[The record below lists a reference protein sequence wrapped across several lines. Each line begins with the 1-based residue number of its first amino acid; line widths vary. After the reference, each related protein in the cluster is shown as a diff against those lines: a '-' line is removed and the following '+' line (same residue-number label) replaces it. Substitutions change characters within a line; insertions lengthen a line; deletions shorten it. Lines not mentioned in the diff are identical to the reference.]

1 MLTTDTTTTKGDLRV
16 ADLMTIDPVTVAFDA
31 TIEKAEDLMRRHRV
45 TGLPV
50 VDEAGRLIG
59 VISQTD
65 ILYLDVPAVQAL
77 IRHRERGVRVGEV
90 MSAPALT
97 IDSTATIQ
105 SAAIRMNDQ
114 HIHRLVAVDEH
125 GRPGRRDFGDGL
137 RRVGSRGLRPAR
149 HTRTSGRQE
158 AGRSSYNANRRS
170 RSISS
175 VPASMQSP
183 WTGWPAALNR

>member
-1 MLTTDTTTTKGDLRV
+1 MLATNTTAPNADVRV
-16 ADLMTIDPVTVAFDA
+16 ADLMTIDPITVAFDA

-97 IDSTATIQ
+97 IDATATIQ
-105 SAAIRMNDQ
+105 AAAVRMHEQ
-114 HIHRLVAVDEH
+114 HVHRLVAVDEH
-125 GRPGRRDFGDGL
+125 GRPAGVISAMDFVVL
-137 RRVGSRGLRPAR
+137 
-149 HTRTSGRQE
+149 
-158 AGRSSYNANRRS
+158 
-170 RSISS
+170 
-175 VPASMQSP
+175 
-183 WTGWPAALNR
+183 AAEG